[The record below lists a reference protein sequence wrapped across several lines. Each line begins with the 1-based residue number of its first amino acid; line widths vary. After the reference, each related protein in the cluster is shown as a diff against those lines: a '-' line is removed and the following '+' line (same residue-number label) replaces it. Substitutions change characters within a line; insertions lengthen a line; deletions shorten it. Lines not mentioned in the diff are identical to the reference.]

1 MQLCNC
7 RILVIREDVIAKS
20 LMTLAWLTSLANIG
34 FIYRNVGTINTY
46 SQEPMKNVHG
56 RFQYQ
61 SQGWST
67 WRVIFARACH
77 RVLSISSISGS
88 CILFTTACV
97 DKLQSTSKL
106 FTIRLSVFLKPS
118 ERIRLLQKLNWTL
131 LFFPFGNRF
140 LINLHSRDSVS
151 LDTKF

>member
-7 RILVIREDVIAKS
+7 RIIVIREDVIVKS

-77 RVLSISSISGS
+77 RVFSISSISGS

-97 DKLQSTSKL
+97 GRQVNHLQSGSVHFLSQANASDYYKSWIEHS
-106 FTIRLSVFLKPS
+106 FFFLSVTGCWL
-118 ERIRLLQKLNWTL
+118 IYTL
-131 LFFPFGNRF
+131 VTAYL
-140 LINLHSRDSVS
+140 
-151 LDTKF
+151 